1 MNKTYF
7 KRPLILMLVLLLT
20 GNLIACGNTS
30 NTSPVETV
38 AEALSESSSE
48 ASSEL
53 STESTDSN
61 DSDDSIESTESTE
74 SMISYPIT
82 ITDHL
87 KREVTIAEQPKT
99 LVSGYY
105 ITSSLLI
112 ALGLEDQ
119 LAGIE
124 AKAASRN
131 IYSLSAPKLLELPN
145 VGTAKEFDL
154 EGCMAL
160 HPDLIIVPTKLK
172 DSIPMLEE
180 LGATV
185 IAVNPE
191 NQDLLF
197 ETIDMIATAT
207 NTTEKGEALKDFIT
221 DSLNGLYTTLEG
233 ADSPRVYLSG
243 NSSLLDTAGAAM
255 YQNTLIE
262 NAQGTNVASE
272 LSDDYWATISYEQ
285 LLDWNP
291 DYIILAADA
300 SYDVNSVLKD
310 KNLADCNAVSK
321 KQVYQIPNGIESWD
335 SPVPGSF
342 LGSVY
347 LASVLHPELVSDE
360 DFQTLTQDFYHTFY
374 DITLAKTE

>member
-1 MNKTYF
+1 MT
-7 KRPLILMLVLLLT
+7 
-20 GNLIACGNTS
+20 ACGDTATDS
-30 NTSPVETV
+30 VSVETPS
-38 AEALSESSSE
+38 SEDATIEMESE
-48 ASSEL
+48 ASSEEPV
-53 STESTDSN
+53 STVADQSE
-61 DSDDSIESTESTE
+61 TEV
-74 SMISYPIT
+74 SYPVT

-87 KREVTIAEQPKT
+87 NREVTIASQPKT

-119 LAGIE
+119 LVGIE

-131 IYSLSAPKLLELPN
+131 IYSLSAPDFLELPN

-160 HPDLIIVPTKLK
+160 APDLIIVPTKLK
-172 DSIPMLEE
+172 DAIPTLEE

-197 ETIDMIATAT
+197 EAIDMIATAT
-207 NTTEKGEALKDFIT
+207 NTLEKGNALKQFIT
-221 DSLNGLYTTLEG
+221 DSLTDLNHTLE
-233 ADSPRVYLSG
+233 SG
-243 NSSLLDTAGAAM
+243 NSPSVYLAGNSSFLDTAGASM

-262 NAQGTNVASE
+262 NAHGTNVAAA
-272 LSDDYWATISYEQ
+272 LTDDYWATISYEQ

-300 SYDVNSVLKD
+300 SYDINSVLHD
-310 KNLADCNAVSK
+310 KNLADCNAIIK

-335 SPVPGSF
+335 SPVA
-342 LGSVY
+342 
-347 LASVLHPELVSDE
+347 ASIWHP
-360 DFQTLTQDFYHTFY
+360 FFTQ
-374 DITLAKTE
+374 IW